1 MEKRVK
7 KNALIGVIVG
17 SLVLAAGITYM
28 TRSPKGGIPKHFA
41 QEMTWVKCRNPEC
54 RAEYQISKKE
64 YFECV
69 EEHHDP
75 RIPHAPPLICQQCGQ
90 QSVYRAVKCERCG
103 LVFEMGSVPG
113 DYNDRCP
120 ECRYSKLE
128 DEKKTA
134 AAPGGR

>member
-7 KNALIGVIVG
+7 KNALIGVIIG

-41 QEMTWVKCRNPEC
+41 QEMTWVKCRNPKC
-54 RAEYQISKKE
+54 GAEYQISKKE
-64 YFECV
+64 YFEYV

-75 RIPHAPPLICQQCGQ
+75 RIPHAPSLICQQCGQ

-113 DYNDRCP
+113 DYQDRCP
-120 ECRYSKLE
+120 KCSYSKLE
-128 DEKKTA
+128 NEKKKATGS
-134 AAPGGR
+134 GGG